1 MDHLAM
7 QVEESINWLSS
18 IGADPAGGIS
28 RLLYDDNW
36 LIAQK
41 GLEERF
47 QQIGLQTSFDE
58 VGNLF
63 GRVEGSKYPSET
75 IMSGSHVDTVVNGG
89 SLDGQFGIIAAY
101 LAAKYLLETYG
112 QPLRSLEVISMA
124 EEEGSRFPYAFWGS
138 KNIWGLAK
146 KEEVIE
152 AADAEGIAFV
162 DAMRKSGFDFRSDAD
177 LRQDIKAFVE
187 IHIEQGNVLET
198 IGKPIGIVNS
208 IVGQKR
214 YTIKLSGEANHAG
227 TTPMSYRKD
236 AIYGYS
242 KIVSQA
248 IEKANQ
254 AGDPLVLTFGHV
266 EVVPNTVNVVP
277 GQVTFT
283 MDCRHTDAEFLQSFT
298 KELEADMQA
307 TAAEQ
312 GLTIEIDLWMD
323 EQPVPMSDEIVQA
336 LIAACNEN
344 KLDYK
349 LMYSGAG
356 HDSQIFAQFVP
367 TAMLFVPS
375 IAGISHN
382 PAEATELSDLVE
394 GVKALI
400 VSLYKLAYED

>member
-1 MDHLAM
+1 MDHLAA
-7 QVEESINWLSS
+7 QVEENINWLSS

-41 GLEERF
+41 GLAEKF
-47 QQIGLQTSFDE
+47 QQIGLSTSFDE
-58 VGNLF
+58 IGNLF
-63 GRVEGSKYPSET
+63 GRVEGSKYPQET

-101 LAAKYLLETYG
+101 LAIKYLLEKHG

-138 KNIWGLAK
+138 KNVWGMAK
-146 KEEVIE
+146 KEEVME
-152 AADAEGIAFV
+152 AADAEGVAFV
-162 DAMRKSGFDFRSDAD
+162 DAMHQSGFDFKTNAD
-177 LRQDIKAFVE
+177 IRKDIKAFVE

-214 YTIKLSGEANHAG
+214 YTITLDGQANHAG

-248 IEKANQ
+248 IEKANA

-283 MDCRHTDAEFLQSFT
+283 MDCRHTDTAFLQCFT
-298 KELEADMQA
+298 KELEADMQ
-307 TAAEQ
+307 TIAAEH
-312 GLTIEIDLWMD
+312 GLGIAIDLWMD
-323 EQPVPMSDEIVQA
+323 EQPVPMSDEIVAA
-336 LIAACNEN
+336 LIEACNEN

-349 LMYSGAG
+349 LMHSGAG

-382 PAEATELSDLVE
+382 PAEATELADLTE

-400 VSLYKLAYED
+400 ASLYKLAYED